1 MKLRIAAL
9 IVSGLAAAPAAA
21 LTVLTEEN
29 APLNFTEGGKLTGAS
44 TAVVV
49 ELGKRAGV
57 PLDISLIGW
66 DEAYRRAQSGK
77 DTCVYS
83 TARLPARERLF
94 QWIGPIGTNRWAVYG
109 RPDFAGTVAKL
120 DDLKKYRLGGIK
132 TDAKVL
138 YLKEM
143 SVVNILEWG
152 SEREIGS
159 KLGLPRTN
167 ADYIDLWI
175 SSVGAA
181 PRVAK
186 AANLPEVKLVYV
198 FREHPVYLACSPQ
211 VPKDTVAKLAQ
222 AMESMTKDGSAA
234 KLAEPFAGK

>member
-1 MKLRIAAL
+1 MKLRLAVLVAAL
-9 IVSGLAAAPAAA
+9 AAAAPAAA

-29 APLNFTEGGKLTGAS
+29 PPLNFTEGGKITGAA
-44 TAVVV
+44 TAVVT
-49 ELGKRAGV
+49 EMGKRAGV
-57 PLDISLIGW
+57 PLTISLSGW
-66 DEAYRRAQSGK
+66 DEAYRRAQSGL
-77 DTCVYS
+77 DTCLYS

-94 QWIGPIGTNRWAVYG
+94 QWVGPIATNRWAVYG

-120 DDLKKYRLGGIK
+120 DDLKKYRLGGVK

-138 YLKEM
+138 FLKEM

-152 SEREIGS
+152 SEAEIAP

-181 PRVAK
+181 PRVAT
-186 AANLPEVKLVYV
+186 AAKLPDVKLVYV
-198 FREHPVYLACSPQ
+198 FRELPAYLACSPQ
-211 VPKDTVAKLAQ
+211 VPKDTIAKLTQ
-222 AMESMTKDGSAA
+222 AIEAMTKDGTAA
-234 KLAEPFAGK
+234 KLVEGFAGK